1 MKFKIAAQSVDD
13 FQGDALIVNLFEG
26 VKKPDGATAAV
37 DKALSGT
44 ITRAIQK
51 GDITGHLGEVLVMH
65 SLGRLAADKIIVVGL
80 GKAASLGTDEI
91 RKASAAAANQA
102 AALKARL
109 VGTIVHGAG
118 LGGLNPAAAAQSL
131 AEGMILARYSFQ
143 EYKEKKPVL
152 PSTVVVCERDAG
164 KIKSIRSGIEL
175 GIILAESQNLARDLS
190 NEPANHLTP
199 VKFEQR
205 LRRLLAEQGLTRRIT
220 CHSYGPR
227 EIRALKM
234 GALWSVAQGSSNEPR
249 FIILTMGRKKPNVCL
264 IGKAVTFDSGGIS
277 IKAAEGMS
285 RMKGDM
291 SGGGI
296 VAATMIALARCPVE
310 LNMMALIPAVENMP
324 SGTASRPGDIVT
336 AMNGKTIEIISTD
349 AEGRMT
355 LADALCY
362 AEKKGAPVIVDIAT
376 LTGGSMV
383 TFGDIT
389 SAVMGNDQTT
399 IDQVLRAAAVA
410 GERMWPLP
418 LFPEYDEKIK
428 SEVAIVKNSAGRDA
442 SPITAG
448 SFLKAFVKTARWV
461 HIDIAGREFSDRGDF
476 YQPKGATGHGVR
488 TLFEFCR
495 RFATR

>member
-1 MKFKIAAQSVDD
+1 MKFTIAAHPLED
-13 FQGDALIVNLFEG
+13 FKGDALIVNLFEG
-26 VKKPDGATAAV
+26 VKKPAGATGVV
-37 DKALSGT
+37 DKALSGA
-44 ITRAIQK
+44 ITRAIQN
-51 GDITGHLGEVLVMH
+51 GEITGRLGEVLVIH

-80 GKAASLGTDEI
+80 GNPSSFGTNEV

-102 AALKARL
+102 AVLKARL
-109 VGTIVHGAG
+109 VGTIVHGIG
-118 LGGLNPAAAAQSL
+118 LGGMEPAAGAQSL

-143 EYKEKKPVL
+143 KYTEKKPVL
-152 PSTVVVCERDAG
+152 PETVVVYERDVK
-164 KIKSIRSGIEL
+164 KIKSIRSGIDL
-175 GIILAESQNLARDLS
+175 GIILAESQNLARDLT
-190 NEPANHLTP
+190 NEPANNLTP
-199 VKFEQR
+199 EKFEQR
-205 LRRLLAEQGLTRRIT
+205 LRRHLTEQGLTRRII
-220 CHSYGPR
+220 CRSYGPR
-227 EIRALKM
+227 EIRTMKM
-234 GALWSVAQGSSNEPR
+234 GALWSVAQGSSHEPR
-249 FIILTMGRKKPNVCL
+249 FIILTMGRKKPDICL
-264 IGKAVTFDSGGIS
+264 IGKTVTFDSGGIS
-277 IKAAEGMS
+277 IKAAEGMG

-296 VAATMIALARCPVE
+296 VAATMMALARCPVE
-310 LNMMALIPAVENMP
+310 LNMMAIIPAVENMP
-324 SGTASRPGDIVT
+324 SGTAARPGDIVT

-362 AEKKGAPVIVDIAT
+362 AEKEGASVIVDIAT

-383 TFGDIT
+383 TFGDVT
-389 SAVMGNDQTT
+389 SAVMGNDQPT
-399 IDQVLRAAAVA
+399 IDRLLNAAAAA

-428 SEVAIVKNSAGRDA
+428 SEVAVLKNSAGRDA

-495 RFATR
+495 SFAGR